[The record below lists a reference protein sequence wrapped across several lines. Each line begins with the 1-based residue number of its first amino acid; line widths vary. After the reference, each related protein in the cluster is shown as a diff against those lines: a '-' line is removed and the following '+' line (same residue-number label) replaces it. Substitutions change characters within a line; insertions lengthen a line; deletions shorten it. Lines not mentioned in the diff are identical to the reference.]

1 MGISPVRISAGLR
14 VGFWNPQP
22 REFHKP
28 FRCVGHYA
36 GPDLGEQIPGTLLQ
50 QALMEGVLNFRVGVL
65 FRPDLGRRQSLET
78 ILVLEN
84 YFPEMFDY
92 ETWEKATG

>member
-1 MGISPVRISAGLR
+1 
-14 VGFWNPQP
+14 
-22 REFHKP
+22 
-28 FRCVGHYA
+28 
-36 GPDLGEQIPGTLLQ
+36 
-50 QALMEGVLNFRVGVL
+50 MEGVLNFRVGVL